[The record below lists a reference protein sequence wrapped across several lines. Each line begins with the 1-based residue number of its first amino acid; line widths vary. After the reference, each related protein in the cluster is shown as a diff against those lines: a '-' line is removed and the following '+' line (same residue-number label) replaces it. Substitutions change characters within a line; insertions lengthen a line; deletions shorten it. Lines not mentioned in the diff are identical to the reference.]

1 MNDADVIRELTEP
14 LDEVHMETSLET
26 VVSRGQSLRRRKRA
40 PGIAAAVAAAGC
52 IALAVAGILPG
63 TGPRAT
69 LAAWTVTKKPAGIV
83 AVSIRQLSNPT
94 GLQNTLRED
103 GVPATVRFDGQI
115 PPQCLI
121 YPLTSPDAIRNV
133 FPSDDNGA
141 TIAFTINPA
150 AIPSGAALWIQV
162 IPPHTNSSGVT
173 GSGMGAALVYASGR
187 CPAPAKSGK

>member
-1 MNDADVIRELTEP
+1 VNDADVIREVRERF
-14 LDEVHMETSLET
+14 DEVHMETSLET
-26 VVSRGQSLRRRKRA
+26 VVSRGRSLRRRKRL
-40 PGIAAAVAAAGC
+40 PGIAAAAAAAGC

-83 AVSIRQLSNPT
+83 AVSIRQLSNPA
-94 GLQNTLRED
+94 GLQHTLRED
-103 GVPATVRFDGQI
+103 GVPATVRFDGQMY
-115 PPQCLI
+115 PQCLT
-121 YPLTSPDAIRNV
+121 YPLTSPDVLRKI
-133 FPSDDNGA
+133 FLSGDNGA

-162 IPPHTNSSGVT
+162 IPQHTNSSGVSS
-173 GSGMGAALVYASGR
+173 SGMGAALVYASGR